1 MAASV
6 SPHRP
11 PSERYPVGTEWE
23 EERKALKDYTPD
35 RLRTVSVIG
44 HGSVGKTS
52 LCDSL
57 VYTAGSVER
66 LGSVDSGSSSFD
78 YTRES
83 RERKHSLT
91 FSPGICEWQKHKI
104 NLLDTPGLAD
114 FYGETIGS
122 ISVSDGAVLVLD
134 GASGV
139 EVGSLKTWSY
149 AAGHQLPV
157 LIWVGGLDRENV
169 SFERVLEEVRDSLH
183 RHAVPFVFPVM
194 EDGELK
200 ALVDVLGNRAMDPEG
215 NEMEVPDE
223 ARERLDELRNELI
236 ETAAESDEELM
247 EQYFA
252 NDTLTEAELRRGLKK
267 SIAARDLFPVLCG
280 VSTTALGAKELLSSM
295 VSFIPSPL
303 ERPAQPDATGEG
315 EIVPDPDGSFVARVF
330 STKVD
335 KHVGDMVFI
344 RVLRGGVEG
353 TEEAYNTERQT
364 AERLNNY
371 YYISCGQR
379 IETEKLVTG
388 DIAAVAKLKSTM
400 TNDTLCTKKDQ
411 VELRPIAFPEP
422 VYRAAIYA
430 RKRGEEDKMGSGL
443 STLSAMD
450 PTYVVRNESEIG
462 QTTVS
467 GMGEQHHAVMLER
480 LKEMTGVEA
489 ELVKPRIAYHETITK
504 AAAGQYKH
512 KKQTG
517 GRGQYGHV
525 HIRLEPL
532 PRGTGFE
539 FDSEVTGGNVPTKHI
554 PAVEKGFQEALD
566 KGPLSGCAVVDI
578 KAVVTDGSYHPVDS
592 SDMAFKYA
600 ANRAFRAVM
609 MQAGPILLEPL
620 MELEIM
626 VPEEFM
632 GDVMGDINSR
642 RGKIQGMEAE
652 GSFQIIKAQVPEAEL
667 YQYTS
672 TLRSLTQAR
681 GNFSQTFS
689 HYEKVPRDIQQK
701 VAEENRRAA
710 EEDE

>member
-1 MAASV
+1 M
-6 SPHRP
+6 
-11 PSERYPVGTEWE
+11 
-23 EERKALKDYTPD
+23 KDYTPD
-35 RLRTVSVIG
+35 KLRNISVIG

-52 LCDSL
+52 LCDAL
-57 VYTAGSVER
+57 VYTSGAVKR
-66 LGSVDSGSSSFD
+66 LGSVDEGNSNFD
-78 YTRES
+78 YTKES

-91 FSPGICEWQKHKI
+91 FSPGICEWENHRL

-134 GASGV
+134 GTSGV

-157 LIWVGGLDRENV
+157 IIWVSGMDRENV
-169 SFERVLEEVRDSLH
+169 SFERVMEQVQESLH
-183 RHAVPFVFPVM
+183 RHAVPFLFPVM
-194 EDGELK
+194 DDGELT
-200 ALVDVLGNRAMDPEG
+200 ALVDVLGNRALDPEG
-215 NEMEVPDE
+215 GEIEVPDS
-223 ARERLDELRNELI
+223 ARDRCDELRKELM

-247 EQYFA
+247 ESYFE
-252 NDTLTEAELRRGLKK
+252 NDTLSEAELRRGLRQ

-280 VSTTALGAKELLSSM
+280 VSPSALGARELLSSL

-303 ERPAQPDATGEG
+303 QRPAQPDASDEG
-315 EIVPDPDGSFVARVF
+315 EVAPDPDGPFVARVF

-335 KHVGDMVFI
+335 KHVGEMVFV
-344 RVLRGGVEG
+344 RVLRGSIQG
-353 TEEAYNTERQT
+353 TEEVYNTERQIS
-364 AERLNNY
+364 ERLNNY
-371 YYISCGQR
+371 YYVSCGER
-379 IETEKLVTG
+379 IETDRLVTG
-388 DIAAVAKLKSTM
+388 DIAAIAKLKGTM
-400 TNDTLCTKKDQ
+400 TNDTLSTKKDQ
-411 VELRPIAFPEP
+411 VELRSIAFPEP
-422 VYRAAIYA
+422 VYRAAIHA

-443 STLSAMD
+443 STLAAMD
-450 PTYVVRNESEIG
+450 PTYVVRNEAEIG

-504 AAAGQYKH
+504 TAKGQYKH

-554 PAVEKGFQEALD
+554 PAVEKGFQEALEE
-566 KGPLSGCAVVDI
+566 GPLSGCAVVDI

-600 ANRAFRAVM
+600 ANRAFKEVM
-609 MQAGPILLEPL
+609 MQAGPILLEPV
-620 MELEIM
+620 MELEIT

-652 GSFQIIKAQVPEAEL
+652 GAFQIIKAQVPEAEL

-672 TLRSLTQAR
+672 SLRSLTQAR
-681 GNFSQTFS
+681 GSFSQTFS

-701 VAEENRRAA
+701 VAEENRKAS
-710 EEDE
+710 EGDE

>member
-1 MAASV
+1 M
-6 SPHRP
+6 
-11 PSERYPVGTEWE
+11 
-23 EERKALKDYTPD
+23 KDYTPEK
-35 RLRTVSVIG
+35 LRTISVIG

-52 LCDSL
+52 LCDAL
-57 VYTAGSVER
+57 VYAAGSVER
-66 LGSVDSGSSSFD
+66 LGSVDNGNSSFD
-78 YTRES
+78 YTKES

-104 NLLDTPGLAD
+104 NILDTPGLAD

-122 ISVSDGAVLVLD
+122 IAVSDGAVLVLD
-134 GASGV
+134 GTSGV
-139 EVGSLKTWSY
+139 EVGSIKTWSY

-157 LIWVGGLDRENV
+157 IIWINGMDRENV
-169 SFERVLEEVRDSLH
+169 SFERTLEEIRESLH

-194 EDGELK
+194 ENGSLK
-200 ALVDVLGNRAMDPEG
+200 ALVDVLRDKATDSDGKEI
-215 NEMEVPDE
+215 EVPDS
-223 ARERLDELRNELI
+223 ARERCDELRKELM
-236 ETAAESDEELM
+236 ETAAESDEQLM
-247 EQYFA
+247 EAYFE
-252 NDTLTEAELRRGLKK
+252 NDTLTEAELRKGLLK
-267 SIAARDLFPVLCG
+267 SIKARDLFPVLCG
-280 VSTTALGAKELLSSM
+280 VSTPPLGAQALLSSV

-303 ERPAQPDATGEG
+303 ERPAQPDASGEA
-315 EIVPDPDGSFVARVF
+315 EIAPDPEGSFVARVF

-353 TEEAYNTERQT
+353 TEEAYNTEQQNS
-364 AERLNNY
+364 ERLNNY
-371 YYISCGQR
+371 YYISCGER
-379 IETEKLVTG
+379 IETQRLVTG

-400 TNDTLCTKKDQ
+400 TNNTLSTKKDT

-422 VYRAAIYA
+422 VYRAAIHA
-430 RKRGEEDKMGSGL
+430 KTRGEEDKMGSGL
-443 STLSAMD
+443 SALSAMD
-450 PTYVVRNESEIG
+450 PTYIVRNEAEIG

-467 GMGEQHHAVMLER
+467 GMGEQHHAVMLQR

-504 AAAGQYKH
+504 SASGQYKH

-566 KGPLSGCAVVDI
+566 EGPLSGCTVVDI

-600 ANRAFRAVM
+600 ANRAFKEVM
-609 MQAGPILLEPL
+609 MQAGPILLEPV

-652 GSFQIIKAQVPEAEL
+652 GAFQIIKAQVPEAEL

-681 GNFSQTFS
+681 GSFSQTFS
-689 HYEKVPRDIQQK
+689 HYEKVPRDIQEK
-701 VAEENRRAA
+701 VAEENRKAA
-710 EEDE
+710 EGDE

>member
-1 MAASV
+1 M
-6 SPHRP
+6 
-11 PSERYPVGTEWE
+11 
-23 EERKALKDYTPD
+23 KDYTPD
-35 RLRTVSVIG
+35 KLRTISVIG

-52 LCDSL
+52 LCDAL
-57 VYTAGSVER
+57 VYTSGAVER
-66 LGSVDSGSSSFD
+66 LGSVDDGNSNFD
-78 YTRES
+78 YTNES

-91 FSPGICEWQKHKI
+91 FSPGICEWQKHRL

-134 GASGV
+134 GTSGV

-157 LIWVGGLDRENV
+157 IIWVSGMDRENV
-169 SFERVLEEVRDSLH
+169 SFDRVMEQVRESLH
-183 RHAVPFVFPVM
+183 RHAVPFLFPVM
-194 EDGELK
+194 DDGELT
-200 ALVDVLGNRAMDPEG
+200 ALVDVLGNRAIDPEG
-215 NEMEVPDE
+215 NEIEVPDS
-223 ARERLDELRNELI
+223 ARERCDELRKELM

-247 EQYFA
+247 ESYFE
-252 NDTLTEAELRRGLKK
+252 NDTLSEAELRRGLRQ

-280 VSTTALGAKELLSSM
+280 VSVNSLGAKELLSSL

-303 ERPAQPDATGEG
+303 QRPAQPDKSGEA
-315 EIVPDPDGSFVARVF
+315 EIAPDPDGSFVARVF

-335 KHVGDMVFI
+335 KHVGEMVFV
-344 RVLRGGVEG
+344 RVLRGGIQG
-353 TEEAYNTERQT
+353 TEEAYNTEQQIS
-364 AERLNNY
+364 ERLNNY
-371 YYISCGQR
+371 YYVSCGER
-379 IETEKLVTG
+379 IETDRLVTG
-388 DIAAVAKLKSTM
+388 DIAAIAKLKGTM
-400 TNDTLCTKKDQ
+400 TNDTLSTKKDQ

-430 RKRGEEDKMGSGL
+430 KKRGEEDKMGSGL
-443 STLSAMD
+443 STLSSMD
-450 PTYVVRNESEIG
+450 PTYVVRNEAEIG

-504 AAAGQYKH
+504 TAKGQYKH

-525 HIRLEPL
+525 HIRLEPQ
-532 PRGTGFE
+532 PRGAGFE

-554 PAVEKGFQEALD
+554 PAVEKGFTEALEE
-566 KGPLSGCAVVDI
+566 GPLSGCTVVDV
-578 KAVVTDGSYHPVDS
+578 KAIVTDGSYHPVDS

-600 ANRAFRAVM
+600 ANRAFREVM
-609 MQAGPILLEPL
+609 MQAGPILLEPV

-652 GSFQIIKAQVPEAEL
+652 GAFQIIKAQVPEAEL

-681 GNFSQTFS
+681 GSFSQTFS
-689 HYEKVPRDIQQK
+689 HYEKVPRDVQQK
-701 VAEENRRAA
+701 VAEENRKASSG
-710 EEDE
+710 DE